1 MTHTLH
7 RIETDAIPERD
18 FAILCMASQ
27 KFNDQGAAEKL
38 KKIFNLLHDLNP
50 DNIADDN
57 LGGIYTGETAG
68 TILNHMNDKAY
79 IGVAFAEEE
88 KLREALRRLKE
99 ADLGMSVVVSGN
111 FEIVFKMMKEV
122 GLKPHTVNM
131 SLGTFGKTEILPK
144 KEVLEIT
151 CMCGHGMVSRE
162 HVETAMAAVKSKKLT
177 SSQSGRELAHSC
189 TCGIFNPKR
198 AEKLIEKHCNH
209 TVSSEGTFKP

>member
-7 RIETDAIPERD
+7 RKESGAIPEKD
-18 FAILCMASQ
+18 FVILCMASQ

-38 KKIFNLLHDLNP
+38 KQIFRMLLDLNP

-57 LGGIYTGETAG
+57 LGGVFTGETPES
-68 TILNHMNDKAY
+68 ILNHMNDKAY
-79 IGVAFAEEE
+79 VGVAFSEEE

-99 ADLGMSVVVSGN
+99 ADLGMSAIVSGN
-111 FEIVFKMMKEV
+111 FEIVFRLLKEV

-151 CMCGHGMVSRE
+151 CMCGHGMVSAR
-162 HVETAMAAVKSKKLT
+162 HVETVSRKIKAKKMVL
-177 SSQSGRELAHSC
+177 SDGAKDLARSC

-198 AEKLIEKHCNH
+198 AEKLIVK
-209 TVSSEGTFKP
+209 

>member
-7 RIETDAIPERD
+7 RMETDAIPERD

-38 KKIFNLLHDLNP
+38 KKIFNLLHDLKP

-57 LGGIYTGETAG
+57 LGGVYTGETTK
-68 TILNHMNDKAY
+68 TILDHMNDKAY
-79 IGVAFAEEE
+79 IGVAFTEEG

-99 ADLGMSVVVSGN
+99 ADLGMSVVVSGH
-111 FEIVFKMMKEV
+111 FETVFRILKEV

-131 SLGTFGKTEILPK
+131 SLGTFGKKEILPK

-162 HVETAMAAVKSKKLT
+162 HVQTAIEAVKAKGLMLSECGK
-177 SSQSGRELAHSC
+177 ELARSC

-198 AEKLIEKHCNH
+198 AEKLIEKE
-209 TVSSEGTFKP
+209 TRTE

>member
-7 RIETDAIPERD
+7 RIESDAIPERD

-27 KFNDQGAAEKL
+27 KFNDQGAGEKL
-38 KKIFNLLHDLNP
+38 KKIFNLLLDLNP

-57 LGGIYTGETAG
+57 LGGIYTGETPE
-68 TILNHMNDKAY
+68 TILSHMNDKAY
-79 IGVAFAEEE
+79 VGVAFSEEE
-88 KLREALRRLKE
+88 KLKEALRRLKE

-111 FEIVFKMMKEV
+111 FEVVFKLLKEV

-151 CMCGHGMVSRE
+151 CMCGHGMVSAK
-162 HVETAMAAVKSKKLT
+162 HVETAMRKVKSKKR
-177 SSQSGRELAHSC
+177 SAAEGGKDLAHSC
-189 TCGIFNPKR
+189 TCGIFNPQR
-198 AEKLIEKHCNH
+198 AEKLIEKY
-209 TVSSEGTFKP
+209 TKPE

>member
-7 RIETDAIPERD
+7 RIESDAIPEKD
-18 FAILCMASQ
+18 FVILCMASQ
-27 KFNDQGAAEKL
+27 KFNDQGAGEKL
-38 KKIFNLLHDLNP
+38 KKIFNLLLDLTP

-57 LGGIYTGETAG
+57 LGGIYTGETPE

-79 IGVAFAEEE
+79 VGVAFSEEE
-88 KLREALRRLKE
+88 KLKEALRRLKE

-111 FEIVFKMMKEV
+111 VEVVFKLLKEV

-151 CMCGHGMVSRE
+151 CMCGHGMVSAK
-162 HVETAMAAVKSKKLT
+162 HVETAMRKVKSKKI
-177 SSQSGRELAHSC
+177 SAAEGGKDLAHSC
-189 TCGIFNPKR
+189 TCGIFNPQR
-198 AEKLIEKHCNH
+198 AEKLIEKY
-209 TVSSEGTFKP
+209 TKPE